1 MNQLQAIE
9 AIYYRHPIFSELS
22 SVLRAN
28 ILNAMGAAWTAGN
41 QARPDYNPPTF
52 HRFDSE
58 KQSESA
64 ETTAKAQ
71 IFADA
76 MPVPDDPHEASAWY
90 DAVFERLQEV
100 A

>member
-9 AIYYRHPIFSELS
+9 AIYYRHPIFTELS

-41 QARPDYNPPTF
+41 QSRPDYNPPPMF
-52 HRFDSE
+52 GPGFDSE
-58 KQSESA
+58 KQSEA
-64 ETTAKAQ
+64 TTAKAQ
-71 IFADA
+71 IFEG
-76 MPVPDDPHEASAWY
+76 MGEVPDDPALASDWY
-90 DAVFERLQEV
+90 DAAYARLQEV